1 MPKYYMFN
9 KPKGC
14 VSARRDARHR
24 TVMDYF
30 PEEMR
35 DSFFPVGRLDKDTE
49 GLLVITDDG
58 KLAHDILSPENHIE
72 KTYFFWA
79 MGIPD
84 EKKLEEARRGIRIYK
99 NRDTTTAPAVIILKD
114 RSTMREIRAYLSD
127 SDESLATRR
136 GDFSAVS
143 GIVRITE
150 GKNHQVKRTVRYAEA
165 RVVYLRRVA
174 MGELNLDEDLAPGE
188 YRELTDEE
196 ISLLKK

>member
-1 MPKYYMFN
+1 MFN

>member
-1 MPKYYMFN
+1 MFN

-99 NRDTTTAPAVIILKD
+99 NSDTTTAPAVIILKD

-174 MGELNLDEDLAPGE
+174 MGELNLDEALAPGE

>member
-99 NRDTTTAPAVIILKD
+99 NSDTTTAPAVIILKD

-174 MGELNLDEDLAPGE
+174 MGELNLDEALAPGE